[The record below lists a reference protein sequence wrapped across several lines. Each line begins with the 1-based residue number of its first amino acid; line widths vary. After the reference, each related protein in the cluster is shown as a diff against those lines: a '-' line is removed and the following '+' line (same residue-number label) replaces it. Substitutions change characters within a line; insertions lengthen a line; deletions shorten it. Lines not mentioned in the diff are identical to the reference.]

1 MAQANRLIDSQVRA
15 FKAKSKDVWANDGN
29 GLYIRVRPNGKK
41 TWVLR
46 RKISK
51 RTRKTTLGTYP
62 NMGLRDARI
71 AAAKIRDKDS
81 ETADLPDAIADSP
94 ALFGEL
100 LDKYY
105 DKHIKL
111 NYRRPRQVRQYIDNR
126 VSDDIK
132 ALKVSDLNEKETRDF
147 RVTVHAWLER
157 YGETRGKVAANRL
170 LAIFK
175 QSTKYGTAIGYL
187 TVDPLRELTRKLVG
201 GEESPGKRVLTDEE
215 LRLLWQAESSHTPLL
230 KFLLLTGQRIG
241 EAQAALW
248 TDINDGR
255 WHIPAENTKNKK
267 AHWVPITPE
276 IEDLFDT
283 LPKGRRRIFNAVSAT
298 ATQSWVRRWC
308 DKNKI
313 EDRFTPHDLRRTYI
327 TRMND
332 LGIEPYIVER
342 LVNHTMV
349 GVMAVY
355 NHAEYEGQRIA
366 AAKKWNSHLLEI
378 AEAHDE

>member
-1 MAQANRLIDSQVRA
+1 M
-15 FKAKSKDVWANDGN
+15 
-29 GLYIRVRPNGKK
+29 
-41 TWVLR
+41 
-46 RKISK
+46 
-51 RTRKTTLGTYP
+51 TLK
-62 NMGLRDARI
+62 DARI
-71 AAAKIRDKDS
+71 EAAKLRGEDREK
-81 ETADLPDAIADSP
+81 ADLPDAVADGP
-94 ALFGEL
+94 TLFGEL
-100 LDKYY
+100 LNLYYEQHIEPKY
-105 DKHIKL
+105 K
-111 NYRRPRQVRQYIDNR
+111 RPRQVRQYIDNR
-126 VSDDIK
+126 VDDNIK
-132 ALKVSDLNEKETRDF
+132 SLKVTDLDGKETRDF
-147 RVTVHAWLER
+147 RVAIHNWLGDYR
-157 YGETRGKVAANRL
+157 DTRGKVTANRL

-201 GEESPGKRVLTDEE
+201 GEETPGKRVLTNEE
-215 LRLLWQAESSHTPLL
+215 LRLLWQTESSHTPLL

-255 WHIPAENTKNKK
+255 WHMPAENTKNKK

-283 LPKGRRRIFNAVSAT
+283 LPKGRRRIFKTISAT
-298 ATQSWVRRWC
+298 ATQAWVRRLC

-327 TRMND
+327 TRTND

-349 GVMAVY
+349 GVIEPPRVYRRLHFLRGWSYEQVNEIFPGSAGTVGTHGFRTPARIFFAVGGDVFHSEEDRLY
-355 NHAEYEGQRIA
+355 AGDSA
-366 AAKKWNSHLLEI
+366 
-378 AEAHDE
+378 